1 MASPMRI
8 RALYEGGIF
17 RPLAAIELP
26 ERAEVELTVVDR
38 GGFNASWC
46 AHAERMRRRVGD
58 VTLRELDADV
68 DVAVG
73 EVHEERARRRVLASE
88 RKQ

>member
-1 MASPMRI
+1 MASPTRI

-17 RPLAAIELP
+17 RPLAAVELP
-26 ERAEVELTVVDR
+26 ERTEVELTVVRR
-38 GGFNASWC
+38 GGFNAWWC
-46 AHAERMRRRVGD
+46 AHAERVRCRIGD

-68 DVAVG
+68 DVAIG
-73 EVHEERARRRVLASE
+73 EAREERARRRVLASE

>member
-1 MASPMRI
+1 MRI

-17 RPLAAIELP
+17 RPLAVVDLP
-26 ERAEVELTVVDR
+26 DRAEVELTVVDR
-38 GGFNASWC
+38 GGFDAWWC
-46 AHAERMRRRVGD
+46 AHAERVRCRMGD